1 MTTTTPT
8 ATGSTIR
15 ATGSGTGETGE
26 RWREVAKHQHPG
38 PATEP
43 SGRERSLRPGRG
55 THDGHRPDGQAPP
68 PWRPPPDAAPE
79 RTAVA
84 LARWQRRRTV
94 RALLGLSQ
102 GEVGPREGVAAAAV
116 CGAVLGI
123 VLQVVALTVGAL
135 P

>member
-1 MTTTTPT
+1 MTATT

-15 ATGSGTGETGE
+15 AAGTGAGE
-26 RWREVAKHQHPG
+26 RWREAAKHQHQHQHPG

-55 THDGHRPDGQAPP
+55 AHDGHRPDGQAPP

-116 CGAVLGI
+116 CGAVLGL